1 MITTYYISQNVRLL
15 LYALLILGLPLQSY
29 IVVLSR
35 YIYKETFRRQFEW
48 VLLLIQAALGYLM
61 SMELLEFYYYG
72 ISDNLL
78 KLLFPTILYI
88 AIIIRALY
96 YLPRLWKTKEY
107 RITAM
112 SIKESIDN
120 LDLGLMVYDK
130 KRVIVLLNN
139 KMTTL
144 MIQLFNEVYRDGGE
158 YWADI
163 KQLKPEAENSVV
175 KLKDSILIR
184 RREDS
189 WEFSDSILTVGNKT
203 FTLLLAK
210 NMTERDEKIMKLET
224 IGNNLNIANE
234 EYEQLLDN
242 VKQMVDAEEKL
253 SMKVRLHDSLGQQF
267 SIIQSILR
275 SENQDSINYEI
286 IQPANIMDTIRGDEL
301 KSPRKMVSEIVDF
314 FNKIGIV
321 TTIFGE
327 FPKNHQIATIFF
339 EIIREATTNAVMH
352 AGATKLDIVL
362 SEDENNYK
370 LEVANNGSLPESDII
385 EGGGIKGMRY
395 RLRSVN
401 GSLMVQSLRE
411 FKITAIVSK
420 L

>member
-224 IGNNLNIANE
+224 IG
-234 EYEQLLDN
+234 
-242 VKQMVDAEEKL
+242 KKT
-253 SMKVRLHDSLGQQF
+253 S
-267 SIIQSILR
+267 QSCPCCR
-275 SENQDSINYEI
+275 W
-286 IQPANIMDTIRGDEL
+286 
-301 KSPRKMVSEIVDF
+301 
-314 FNKIGIV
+314 
-321 TTIFGE
+321 
-327 FPKNHQIATIFF
+327 
-339 EIIREATTNAVMH
+339 
-352 AGATKLDIVL
+352 
-362 SEDENNYK
+362 
-370 LEVANNGSLPESDII
+370 
-385 EGGGIKGMRY
+385 
-395 RLRSVN
+395 
-401 GSLMVQSLRE
+401 
-411 FKITAIVSK
+411 
-420 L
+420 